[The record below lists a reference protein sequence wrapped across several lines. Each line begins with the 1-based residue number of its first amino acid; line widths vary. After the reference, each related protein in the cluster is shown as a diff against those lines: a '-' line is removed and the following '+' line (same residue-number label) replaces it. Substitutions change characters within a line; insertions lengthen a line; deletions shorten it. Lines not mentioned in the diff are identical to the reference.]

1 MKKWFVPFQLIW
13 TSFSV
18 KQGLADTP
26 PLPNA
31 DGVTGALGNQ
41 LNSQEGLVY
50 MSLSATAAV
59 IADSNYRVSF
69 SPAKCLLNNPSLFN
83 MHWLLWL
90 CELLSIY
97 VDY

>member
-1 MKKWFVPFQLIW
+1 M
-13 TSFSV
+13 SFSV

-31 DGVTGALGNQ
+31 VGVIGTQGSQ

-50 MSLSATAAV
+50 MNLSATAAV
-59 IADSNYRVSF
+59 IADSNYHASF
-69 SPAKCLLNNPSLFN
+69 SPAKCLLNSPSLFN
-83 MHWLLWL
+83 MHWLLRL